1 MFIYFTRRFLYLI
14 PMLLGISFL
23 IYLGLELTP
32 GDILSYLL
40 PPEAIADM
48 KPEELAAMREA
59 LGLNDPFI
67 IRYIYWLGGILRG
80 DFGYSLASGVQI
92 SQLVLERVPATLE
105 LSVAALLF
113 STFLGVI
120 LGSISAL
127 RRGSLLDNSLT
138 VFGMIGVSIPEFIFG
153 LIALVI
159 FAIQLE
165 WLPVG
170 KRLMPGYDSYWDH
183 MPHLVM
189 PAMVMGLIMTAGVM
203 RYTRSSM
210 LDSLNKEFIR
220 TARSKGIPEWR
231 INFIHGLR
239 VALIPV
245 VVLIGFRLPM
255 LIGGT
260 VIIEQVFQWPGIGN
274 LFVTAVRGQN
284 YPLVMMISFL
294 SVTAVL
300 FASFLIDLLTA
311 LLDPRIKLE

>member
-1 MFIYFTRRFLYLI
+1 MFVYFTRRLLYLI

-40 PPEAIADM
+40 PPEAIADL
-48 KPEELAAMREA
+48 KPEELIAMREA

-67 IRYIYWLGGILRG
+67 VRYFYWLGGILQG
-80 DFGYSLASGVQI
+80 DFGYSLASGVPI

-105 LSVAALLF
+105 LSIAALLF
-113 STFLGVI
+113 STFFGVI

-127 RRGSLLDNSLT
+127 KRGSLMDNSLT

-153 LIALVI
+153 LIALVV
-159 FAIQLE
+159 FALQLE

-189 PAMVMGLIMTAGVM
+189 PAMVLGLIMTAGVM

-220 TARSKGIPEWR
+220 TARSKGVPEWR
-231 INFIHGLR
+231 VNFIHGLR
-239 VALIPV
+239 VALILV

-260 VIIEQVFQWPGIGN
+260 VIIEQVFQWPGIGD
-274 LFVTAVRGQN
+274 LFVNAVRGQN

>member
-1 MFIYFTRRFLYLI
+1 MFVYFTRRLLYLI

-32 GDILSYLL
+32 GDVISYLL
-40 PPEAIADM
+40 PPEAIADL
-48 KPEELAAMREA
+48 KPEELMAMREA

-67 IRYIYWLGGILRG
+67 IRYFYWLGGILQG
-80 DFGYSLASGVQI
+80 DFGYSLASGVPI
-92 SQLVLERVPATLE
+92 SQLVLDRIPATLE

-113 STFLGVI
+113 STLFGVI

-127 RRGSLLDNSLT
+127 KRGSLMDNSLT

-153 LIALVI
+153 LIALVV
-159 FAIQLE
+159 FALQLE

-189 PAMVMGLIMTAGVM
+189 PAMVLGLIMTAGVM

-220 TARSKGIPEWR
+220 TARSKGVPEWR
-231 INFIHGLR
+231 VNFIHGLR

-260 VIIEQVFQWPGIGN
+260 VIIEQVFQSPGVGD
-274 LFVTAVRGQN
+274 LFVNAVRGQN

-300 FASFLIDLLTA
+300 FASFMIDLLTA
-311 LLDPRIKLE
+311 LLDPRVKLE

>member
-1 MFIYFTRRFLYLI
+1 MFVYFTRRLLYLI

-40 PPEAIADM
+40 PPEAVADLR
-48 KPEELAAMREA
+48 PEELIAMREA

-67 IRYIYWLGGILRG
+67 VRYLYWLGGILQG
-80 DFGYSLASGVQI
+80 DFGYSLASGVPI
-92 SQLVLERVPATLE
+92 SKLVLERIPATLE
-105 LSVAALLF
+105 LSIAALLF
-113 STFLGVI
+113 STLFGVI

-127 RRGSLLDNSLT
+127 KRGSLMDNSLT

-153 LIALVI
+153 LIALVV
-159 FAIQLE
+159 FALQLE

-189 PAMVMGLIMTAGVM
+189 PAMVLGLIMTAGVM

-220 TARSKGIPEWR
+220 TARSKGVPEWR
-231 INFIHGLR
+231 VNFIHGLR

-260 VIIEQVFQWPGIGN
+260 VIIEQVFQWPGIGD
-274 LFVTAVRGQN
+274 LFVNAVRGQN

>member
-1 MFIYFTRRFLYLI
+1 
-14 PMLLGISFL
+14 MLLGISFL

-67 IRYIYWLGGILRG
+67 IRYIYWLGGILQG